1 MKIHFNE
8 DGTFDAEGEPEEV
21 AKLISIQRNA
31 ANDHKKEKQVVFLRK
46 EFIEV
51 LEYFRNFPEGLTSPQ
66 VAELTGTK
74 SNGTAS
80 SRCNHLA
87 KMGLIIRR
95 NGHNGYQI
103 TPDIASFDI
112 RTTKIGK

>member
-8 DGTFDAEGEPEEV
+8 DGTFDADGEPEEV
-21 AKLISIQRNA
+21 AKLINLQRNE
-31 ANDHKKEKQVVFLRK
+31 ANGDKGERQVVFLRK

-51 LEYFRNFPEGLTSPQ
+51 LECFRSFPEGLTSPQ
-66 VAELTGTK
+66 VAEMTGTR

-87 KMGLIIRR
+87 KMGLIVRR

-103 TPDIASFDI
+103 TPEIAKFDI